1 MMNEV
6 EELRK
11 LALEEN
17 KILKGLSEKMENFE
31 KRLDALEVKLE
42 KVRQAVDLTISALE
56 KISGHE

>member
-11 LALEEN
+11 LILEEN
-17 KILKGLSEKMENFE
+17 KILKNLDEKMGNFE
-31 KRLDALEVKLE
+31 KRIDTLEVKLE

-56 KISGHE
+56 KISGHD